1 MEQGN
6 NFSQSL
12 AMENGSQPQVDYLH
26 IDNWA
31 STIWLEFDLVI
42 YSVFTHNFL
51 MELIGLAQKLSI
63 NCCLVQLKHVFVLQS
78 VISHL
83 YIIPQNFLLDASEP
97 VKRFSVSF

>member
-12 AMENGSQPQVDYLH
+12 AVENGSQPQVGNLH

-31 STIWLEFDLVI
+31 STVWFEFGLI
-42 YSVFTHNFL
+42 TYSVLTHNSL

-63 NCCLVQLKHVFVLQS
+63 NCCLVQLKHVFVL
-78 VISHL
+78 
-83 YIIPQNFLLDASEP
+83 
-97 VKRFSVSF
+97 